1 MKIKPRSQDGGV
13 MVELRAKESQIPVQ
27 PKGRAPVFRLQRIL
41 VPTDFSQCSRRGL
54 QYAVSF
60 ARQFGAELHLLHVN
74 PPSLGALELGPFEFG
89 LADGALDGLEILRRS
104 VGEEV
109 RVRTWL
115 RSGTPHEE
123 ITTVARELSVD
134 LIVIATRSRPGFG
147 RIFLGSTTDRV
158 VLGAPCPVLIV
169 REVERNF
176 VAGSTTSLQQ
186 HN

>member
-1 MKIKPRSQDGGV
+1 
-13 MVELRAKESQIPVQ
+13 MVELRANESQIPIQ
-27 PKGRAPVFRLQRIL
+27 PEGAAPVFRLKKIL
-41 VPTDFSQCSRRGL
+41 VPTDFSQCSRKGL

-60 ARQFGAELHLLHVN
+60 AKQFGAELHLLHVN

-115 RSGTPHEE
+115 RGGTPHAE
-123 ITTVARELSVD
+123 ITRAAKELSVD
-134 LIVIATRSRPGFG
+134 LIVIATHGRPGFE
-147 RIFLGSTTDRV
+147 RIFLGSTTDMV
-158 VLGAPCPVLIV
+158 VLRAPCPVLIV
-169 REVERNF
+169 REAERDF
-176 VAGSTTSLQQ
+176 VTCSTASLEQ